1 MSLAIFFTVP
11 GQPHGKGRP
20 RASSRG
26 GFVRLY
32 TDEKTRIYEELVGK
46 CARAAMGAAEV
57 LETPTA
63 VRITAFYY
71 MPISWSKKKRQ
82 LAMLGEIVPGKPDL
96 DNISKSI
103 LDAIQGIVI
112 DDDKN
117 VIKLTVEKRFSLQPC
132 VEVCIYEALK

>member
-1 MSLAIFFTVP
+1 MSLAIYFVVP

-20 RASSRG
+20 RASSKG

-32 TDEKTRIYEELVGK
+32 TDLNTRTYEELI
-46 CARAAMGAAEV
+46 ARQARVAMGATEM

-63 VRITAFYY
+63 VRIHAYYY
-71 MPISWSKKKRQ
+71 MPISWSKKKRKQ
-82 LAMLGEIVPGKPDL
+82 AMEGEIVPGKPDL

-112 DDDKN
+112 NDDKN
-117 VIKLTVEKRFSLQPC
+117 VIKLTVEKRFALQPR
-132 VEVCIYEALK
+132 VEVHVYEVLP

>member
-1 MSLAIFFTVP
+1 MSLAIYFVVH

-20 RASSRG
+20 RASTRG

-32 TDEKTRIYEELVGK
+32 TDEKTRAYEESVAVQ
-46 CARAAMGAAEV
+46 ARAAMGTAQM
-57 LETPTA
+57 LTTPTA

-71 MPISWSKKKRQ
+71 MPLSWSKKKRQ
-82 LAMLGEIVPGKPDL
+82 QAMMGEIVPGKPDL

-103 LDAIQGIVI
+103 LDAVQGIVI

-117 VIKLTVEKRFSLQPC
+117 VIKLTVEKRFAFQPR
-132 VEVCIYEALK
+132 VEVHIYEVLL

>member
-1 MSLAIFFTVP
+1 MSLAIYFVVP

-20 RASSRG
+20 RATKRG
-26 GFVRLY
+26 GFITLY
-32 TDEKTRIYEELVGK
+32 TDSNTRNYEELVAK
-46 CARAAMGAAEV
+46 IARDAMGTVEV

-82 LAMLGEIVPGKPDL
+82 QAMLGEIVPGKPDL

-103 LDAIQGIVI
+103 LDAVQGIVI

-117 VIKLTVEKRFSLQPC
+117 VIKLTVEKRFSLQPR

>member
-20 RASSRG
+20 RASTRG

-32 TDEKTRIYEELVGK
+32 TDQNTRDYEDVIAIQAK
-46 CARAAMGAAEV
+46 AAMGDAEV
-57 LETPTA
+57 LQTPTA
-63 VRITAFYY
+63 VRINAFYY
-71 MPISWSKKKRQ
+71 MPISWSKKKRKQ
-82 LAMLGEIVPGKPDL
+82 AMEGEIVPGKPDL
-96 DNISKSI
+96 DNISKSV

-117 VIKLTVEKRFSLQPC
+117 VIKLSVEKRFSLQPR
-132 VEVCIYEALK
+132 VEVYVYEVLK

>member
-1 MSLAIFFTVP
+1 MSLAIYFVVQ

-20 RASSRG
+20 RASTRG

-32 TDEKTRIYEELVGK
+32 TDEKTRTYEELVAVQ
-46 CARAAMGAAEV
+46 ARAAMGAAEM
-57 LETPTA
+57 LTTPTA

-71 MPISWSKKKRQ
+71 MPLSWSKKKRQ
-82 LAMLGEIVPGKPDL
+82 QAMLGQIVPGKPDL

-103 LDAIQGIVI
+103 LDAVQGIVI

-117 VIKLTVEKRFSLQPC
+117 VIKLTVEKRFAFQPR
-132 VEVCIYEALK
+132 VEVHIYEVLL

>member
-1 MSLAIFFTVP
+1 MSLAIYFVVP

-32 TDEKTRIYEELVGK
+32 TDLNTRTYEELI
-46 CARAAMGAAEV
+46 ARQARVAMGATEV
-57 LETPTA
+57 LQTPTA
-63 VRITAFYY
+63 VRIHAYYY
-71 MPISWSKKKRQ
+71 MPISWSKKKRKQ
-82 LAMLGEIVPGKPDL
+82 AMEGEIVPGKPDL

-112 DDDKN
+112 NDDKN
-117 VIKLTVEKRFSLQPC
+117 VIKLTVEKRFALQPR
-132 VEVCIYEALK
+132 VEVHVYEVLP